1 MSDPSNPL
9 RLEAVSVLRNSRGY
23 DPASKR
29 RLVEACLQPGVSL
42 AGVALRHGVNANL
55 LRKWVAGQQRQQRN
69 GVAEGA
75 IDRATEVFVPVVELC
90 GVAGPPEPPAPPPI
104 QHHVRAT
111 KAGRHT
117 DPPTPRL
124 TVEMPYGVN
133 CGLSAAGRTWTVRR
147 NSTRVGPLYRRY
159 RCIITG
165 TAACSSTWHVTP
177 PRISWRMREWE

>member
-9 RLEAVSVLRNSRGY
+9 RLEVVGVLRNGRRRY

-55 LRKWVAGQQRQQRN
+55 LRKWVAGQQREQRN
-69 GVAEGA
+69 GVVVGA
-75 IDRATEVFVPVVELC
+75 IERAPEAFVPVVELH

-104 QHHVRAT
+104 QHHVQPT

-117 DPPTPRL
+117 EPPTPRL
-124 TVEMPYGVN
+124 TVEMPNGVTLRLE
-133 CGLSAAGRTWTVRR
+133 CSGQDVELVSAMIVTLGRCDVPAGR
-147 NSTRVGPLYRRY
+147 
-159 RCIITG
+159 
-165 TAACSSTWHVTP
+165 
-177 PRISWRMREWE
+177 

>member
-9 RLEAVSVLRNSRGY
+9 RLEAVGALRNSRRRY
-23 DPASKR
+23 DPASKQ

-69 GVAEGA
+69 GVAVGA
-75 IDRATEVFVPVVELC
+75 IERATEVFVPVVKLR

-104 QHHVRAT
+104 QHHVQPT

-124 TVEMPYGVN
+124 TVEMPNGV
-133 CGLSAAGRTWTVRR
+133 A
-147 NSTRVGPLYRRY
+147 
-159 RCIITG
+159 TG
-165 TAACSSTWHVTP
+165 SGFCCTTAQGSG
-177 PRISWRMREWE
+177 